1 MYDSYKQ
8 QAISSINTVNLFL
21 HNKILSYKIQ
31 EKKLKVVGKTL
42 RKKKNIENN
51 YIFTTIFS
59 CWLTRSIQMHDNM

>member
-42 RKKKNIENN
+42 RKKKILK
-51 YIFTTIFS
+51 TIIS
-59 CWLTRSIQMHDNM
+59 SQLYSLVG